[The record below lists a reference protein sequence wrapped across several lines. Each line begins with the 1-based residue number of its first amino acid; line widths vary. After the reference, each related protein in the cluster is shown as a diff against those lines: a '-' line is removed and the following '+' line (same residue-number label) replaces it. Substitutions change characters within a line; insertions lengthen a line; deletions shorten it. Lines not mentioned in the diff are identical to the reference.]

1 MKKTVLKLSLIGAA
15 IAVLA
20 PVAQAQSNVTL
31 YGRVDLGVQHSTK
44 TVPVAGPA
52 TANAG
57 SLTELYNGGI
67 LPSIWGLRGTEDLG
81 NGLSGFFNL
90 ESHINA
96 DNGTT
101 TGGLFRRQ
109 ANVGLK
115 GSWGAV
121 ALGRQY
127 SPAILA
133 HLGTDPR
140 GFKEQF
146 SMLYPYA
153 FNQNPNG
160 APAGGGAGAND
171 LGVFLGNAISYTGSF
186 GPVNVGVA
194 YAFGEQTT
202 SKSDGSTVVI
212 GGSYTGPVTVSA
224 SYQQI
229 KANSGAGET
238 KQYGLGGAVPL
249 GAFKIKALYLKNKS
263 DGNVLNLGALRPTTE
278 VDAWG
283 VGGDFSW
290 GANTTTL
297 AYYLAKDKNFSADK
311 TKTLVLSN
319 DYALS
324 KRTTLYAQI
333 AYADTEAGATNL
345 TNIMVTPGLRGL
357 VQNEKTAVFGVG
369 VKHDF

>member
-1 MKKTVLKLSLIGAA
+1 MNKTVLKLSLIGAA
-15 IAVLA
+15 VAVLA

-31 YGRVDLGVQHSTK
+31 YGRVDLGYQYTSK
-44 TVPVAGPA
+44 TTAAG
-52 TANAG
+52 G
-57 SLTELYNGGI
+57 KLHELYNGGI

-81 NGLSGFFNL
+81 GGLNAFFNL
-90 ESHINA
+90 ESHLNA

-109 ANVGLK
+109 ANVGLN
-115 GSWGAV
+115 GGWGAV
-121 ALGRQY
+121 ALGSQY
-127 SPAILA
+127 SPALLA

-140 GFKEQF
+140 GMKEQH

-153 FNQNPNG
+153 LNQ
-160 APAGGGAGAND
+160 APAVANSPSND
-171 LGVFLGNAISYTGSF
+171 IGVFLGNAVSYTNSF
-186 GPVNVGVA
+186 GPVNVGAA
-194 YAFGEQTT
+194 YAFGEQPSRTGAGKIA
-202 SKSDGSTVVI
+202 SI

-229 KANSGAGET
+229 TNIALATGDT
-238 KQYGLGGAVPL
+238 KQYGLGLAVPV
-249 GAFKIKALYLKNKS
+249 GPVKLKGLFLSTKS
-263 DGNVLNLGALRPTTE
+263 DAGVLVAGRETK

-283 VGGDFSW
+283 LGADYAW

-297 AYYLAKDKNFSADK
+297 AYYQIKDKDAADDK

-324 KRTTLYAQI
+324 KRTTLYAQL
-333 AYADTEAGATNL
+333 AHADANAGASVL
-345 TNIMVTPGLRGL
+345 TSLSSRAPVPG
-357 VQNEKTAVFGVG
+357 EKTTTFGVG

>member
-1 MKKTVLKLSLIGAA
+1 MKQSILKPSLIAAAILGAA
-15 IAVLA
+15 PLV
-20 PVAQAQSNVTL
+20 QAQSNVTL

-44 TVPVAGPA
+44 TAADLLSPVDAGK
-52 TANAG
+52 
-57 SLTELYNGGI
+57 LTELYNGGI

-81 NGLSGFFNL
+81 SGLSAFFNL
-90 ESHINA
+90 ESHFNA
-96 DNGTT
+96 DTGTSVN
-101 TGGLFRRQ
+101 GLFRRQ

-115 GSWGAV
+115 GGWGAV

-127 SPAILA
+127 SPALLA

-153 FNQNPNG
+153 FNQFQ
-160 APAGGGAGAND
+160 AGGAND
-171 LGVFLGNAISYTGSF
+171 LAVFLGNAISYTGSF

-194 YAFGEQTT
+194 YAFGEQTGST
-202 SKSDGSTVVI
+202 SNGSTVSI

-229 KANSGAGET
+229 KLNNGAGDT
-238 KQYGLGGAVPL
+238 KQFGLGAAVPV
-249 GAFKIKALYLKNKS
+249 GPVKIKALFMRNKG
-263 DGNVLNLGALRPTTE
+263 DAGVLTAFSGRATETE

-283 VGGDFSW
+283 VGADYAW

-297 AYYLAKDKNFSADK
+297 AYYLAKDRNFSADK

-333 AYADTEAGATNL
+333 AYADAEAGATNL
-345 TNIMVTPGLRGL
+345 TNIIATPGLRGL

>member
-15 IAVLA
+15 VAVLA

-31 YGRVDLGVQHSTK
+31 YGRVDLGYQYTGK
-44 TVPVAGPA
+44 TVGATPA
-52 TANAG
+52 TNAG
-57 SLTELYNGGI
+57 SLNELYNGGI

-81 NGLSGFFNL
+81 NGLSAFFNL
-90 ESHINA
+90 EGHMSA
-96 DNGTT
+96 D
-101 TGGLFRRQ
+101 TGAMVASGQIFRRQ

-115 GSWGAV
+115 SSWGAV

-153 FNQNPNG
+153 YNQ
-160 APAGGGAGAND
+160 AFAGGAND
-171 LGVFLGNAISYTGSF
+171 LGVFLGNAVSYTGSF
-186 GPVNVGVA
+186 GPVNVGAA
-194 YAFGEQTT
+194 YAFGEQA
-202 SKSDGSTVVI
+202 SGSSAGRTAVI

-229 KANSGAGET
+229 KANVGAGDS
-238 KQYGLGGAVPL
+238 KQWGLGGAVPAGPL
-249 GAFKIKALYLKNKS
+249 KIKALFMRNES
-263 DGNVLNLGALRPTTE
+263 DGGVLTAISGRATSK

-283 VGGDFSW
+283 VGADYAW

-297 AYYLAKDKNFSADK
+297 AYYQAKDRDFGADK

-324 KRTTLYAQI
+324 KRTTLYAQV
-333 AYADTEAGATNL
+333 AYADADVGATNL
-345 TNIMVTPGLRGL
+345 TNIISKTL
-357 VQNEKTAVFGVG
+357 VQNAKTPVVGLG

>member
-1 MKKTVLKLSLIGAA
+1 MKLKHSLIAVAA
-15 IAVLA
+15 LAAVSA
-20 PVAQAQSNVTL
+20 ANAQSNVTL
-31 YGRVDLGVQHSTK
+31 YGRVDLGYQYTSK
-44 TVPVAGPA
+44 SIGAGGA
-52 TANAG
+52 ANVNAG
-57 SLTELYNGGI
+57 SVSELYNGGI

-81 NGLSGFFNL
+81 GGLNAFFNL
-90 ESHINA
+90 ESHLNA

-109 ANVGLK
+109 ANVGIK
-115 GSWGAV
+115 GGFGSV

-127 SPAILA
+127 SPALLA

-153 FNQNPNG
+153 FNQT
-160 APAGGGAGAND
+160 AAGGAND
-171 LGVFLGNAISYTGSF
+171 LGVFLGNAVSYSNSF

-194 YAFGEQTT
+194 YAFGEQA
-202 SKSDGSTVVI
+202 GSTSNGNTVSV

-224 SYQQI
+224 SYQKI
-229 KANSGAGET
+229 KTNAGVGDT
-238 KQYGLGGAVPL
+238 TQYGLGVAVPVGPL
-249 GAFKIKALYLKNKS
+249 KVKGLYLKNKS
-263 DGNVLNLGALRPTTE
+263 DAGVLAAGRETD

-283 VGGDFSW
+283 LGVDYAW

-297 AYYLAKDKNFSADK
+297 AYYLGKDKDFTADR

-324 KRTTLYAQI
+324 KRTTLYAQL
-333 AYADTEAGATNL
+333 AYADADPGATNR
-345 TNIMVTPGLRGL
+345 TNIMITPGLRGL
-357 VQNEKTAVFGVG
+357 VQDAKTTVFGMG
-369 VKHDF
+369 IKHDF

>member
-20 PVAQAQSNVTL
+20 PVAQAQTNVTL
-31 YGRVDLGVQHSTK
+31 YGRVDLGYQYTGK
-44 TVPVAGPA
+44 TVGA
-52 TANAG
+52 TAATNAG
-57 SLTELYNGGI
+57 SLNELYNGGI

-81 NGLSGFFNL
+81 SGLSAFFNL
-90 ESHINA
+90 EGHFFA
-96 DNGTT
+96 DNGTQV
-101 TGGLFRRQ
+101 GNSLFRRQ

-115 GSWGAV
+115 SSWGAV

-153 FNQNPNG
+153 YNQ
-160 APAGGGAGAND
+160 AHAGGAND
-171 LGVFLGNAISYTGSF
+171 LGVFLGNAVSYTGSF
-186 GPVNVGVA
+186 GPVNVGAA
-194 YAFGEQTT
+194 YAFGEQASGT
-202 SKSDGSTVVI
+202 SAGRTAVV

-229 KANSGAGET
+229 KANVGGGDST
-238 KQYGLGGAVPL
+238 QWGLGAAVPV
-249 GAFKIKALYLKNKS
+249 GPVKIKALFMRNES
-263 DGNVLNLGALRPTTE
+263 DGGVLAAISGRATSE

-283 VGGDFSW
+283 VGADYAL
-290 GANTTTL
+290 GANTITL
-297 AYYLAKDKNFSADK
+297 AYYQAKDRSFGADK

-324 KRTTLYAQI
+324 KRTTLYAQV
-333 AYADTEAGATNL
+333 AYADADVGATNL
-345 TNIMVTPGLRGL
+345 TNIISRTL
-357 VQNEKTAVFGVG
+357 VQNAKTPVVGVG